1 LVAPRVGRPKQAVR
15 NVNPVKRGPLVRLW
29 VKYVHRVMLVNTA
42 QVKML
47 KVILRIRLYVLIAPR
62 VGRPKQAAPSVN
74 RVKRGQLVRLWVKSV
89 AIVVRVSTV
98 PVKMT
103 MAPLPTQLNALVA
116 PRVGRPK
123 QAAPNA
129 NRVKRGQLVRLWVK
143 SVRFAARVNFVQAK
157 KPMAPLPTPR
167 NVLCV
172 QLGTILIRGAQNVNS
187 AVPEHTATLWVGR
200 NAHVANWNTPEEA
213 MTQMVHTARGAFWVK
228 QRHHHVPQRV
238 KSATLVH
245 LVQQKVSA
253 QLVLRANTKMA
264 KVKRNVKIVQSTRM
278 AWEKVNLRW
287 QIVRNATRTAPRAH
301 V

>member
-1 LVAPRVGRPKQAVR
+1 
-15 NVNPVKRGPLVRLW
+15 
-29 VKYVHRVMLVNTA
+29 MLVNTA
-42 QVKML
+42 QEKMM
-47 KVILRIRLYVLIAPR
+47 KVILRIRLCVLI
-62 VGRPKQAAPSVN
+62 
-74 RVKRGQLVRLWVKSV
+74 
-89 AIVVRVSTV
+89 
-98 PVKMT
+98 
-103 MAPLPTQLNALVA
+103 A

-129 NRVKRGQLVRLWVK
+129 NRVKQGQLVLLWVK
-143 SVRFAARVNFVQAK
+143 SVRFAARVNFAQAK

-187 AVPEHTATLWVGR
+187 AVPEHTAELWVGR
-200 NAHVANWNTPEEA
+200 NAKVAHWNTPEEA

-238 KSATLVH
+238 KSATLVN